1 MPPGFVSVTD
11 QVQLYNYLTD
21 DNGGLYIESVDLG
34 MDHNSTA
41 FFGLLGIKYISDGPD
56 EGVDHLYGQ
65 DGTMG
70 EGLNYKYRGGH
81 DAHFRVDELESRG
94 SEALF
99 IDEEGT
105 ERIFLV
111 DNGYKTIST
120 SILMGAMMNGD
131 SLNLKAIWISEL
143 VDFLAGESSIVAIKE
158 NMNDIM
164 MLGGNYPNPFH
175 TQTSID
181 YRVNETGRV
190 RIDVYNL
197 SGQLLRTLVDKEL
210 MPGEYTTTWDGTDL
224 NGVSQ
229 QSGFFIYK
237 MSLGGRTKSE
247 RMIMLK

>member
-1 MPPGFVSVTD
+1 
-11 QVQLYNYLTD
+11 
-21 DNGGLYIESVDLG
+21 
-34 MDHNSTA
+34 
-41 FFGLLGIKYISDGPD
+41 
-56 EGVDHLYGQ
+56 
-65 DGTMG
+65 
-70 EGLNYKYRGGH
+70 
-81 DAHFRVDELESRG
+81 
-94 SEALF
+94 
-99 IDEEGT
+99 
-105 ERIFLV
+105 
-111 DNGYKTIST
+111 
-120 SILMGAMMNGD
+120 MNGD